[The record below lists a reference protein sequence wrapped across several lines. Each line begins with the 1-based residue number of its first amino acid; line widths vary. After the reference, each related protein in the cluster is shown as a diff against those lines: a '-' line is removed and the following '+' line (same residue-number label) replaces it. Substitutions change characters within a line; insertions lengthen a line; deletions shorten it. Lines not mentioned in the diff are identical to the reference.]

1 MDANAMVPW
10 MRRGA
15 RAIDTQCHMSLR
27 KGEAWIWRE
36 RIKVDI
42 EKCGDVEG
50 KEQEQEERATGGSLQ
65 ASCAALG
72 GVGSVRRVGSV

>member
-1 MDANAMVPW
+1 MK
-10 MRRGA
+10 
-15 RAIDTQCHMSLR
+15 RALLFLVAGWHVTHAPSPPNTTGHRSLR
-27 KGEAWIWRE
+27 EGEARIWRE

-42 EKCGDVEG
+42 KKCGDVEG

-72 GVGSVRRVGSV
+72 GRGSV